1 MKRNSINHAIVL
13 LVVIAISALF
23 FAVIRHFLMVIL
35 LAGIFSGMFQPVY
48 RRFLKWFRGRSNLAS
63 LMTLLLIL
71 LILVLP
77 LTGLFGIVTAQAIKI
92 SQSVKPTI
100 DALINE
106 PTAFADY
113 LEKIPYADTLAAYKQ
128 EILQKGGELVS
139 KLSNVLVNSLSSM
152 TVSTVNFFFLF
163 FAFLYTLF
171 FFLKDGGAILEK
183 VLYYLPMT
191 DADERRMLEK
201 FTSVTRATIKGT
213 LLIGV
218 IQGGLAGLAFWVA
231 GIEGA
236 LFWGTIMT
244 VLSII
249 PAIGSGLVWVPAV
262 IILFATGHFVKA
274 VSLLLFCGLL
284 VGSVDN
290 LLRPR
295 WVGRDTKMHDL
306 LIFFSTLGGLGMF
319 GVIGFI
325 IGPIIAALFVTV
337 WDIYGETFK
346 AFLPEVRRGEED
358 PGPDN
363 ESTETDETEQEN

>member
-1 MKRNSINHAIVL
+1 MKRSSVNHAIVL

-48 RRFLKWFRGRSNLAS
+48 RRFYKWFRGRGSLAS

-100 DALINE
+100 DALVSE
-106 PTAFADY
+106 PTAFANY
-113 LEKIPYADTLAAYKQ
+113 LNKIPYADTLATYKQ

-152 TVSTVNFFFLF
+152 TVSTLNFFFLF

-183 VLYYLPMT
+183 ILYYLPMT

-218 IQGGLAGLAFWVA
+218 IQGGAAGLAFWVV

-236 LFWGTIMT
+236 LFWGTVMT

-249 PAIGSGLVWVPAV
+249 PAVGSSLVWFPAV
-262 IILFATGHFVKA
+262 VLQMAGGHWA
-274 VSLLLFCGLL
+274 IGIGMWIYCGLL

-295 WVGRDTKMHDL
+295 LVGRDTKMHEL

-319 GVIGFI
+319 GIIGFI
-325 IGPIIAALFVTV
+325 IGPIIAALFITV
-337 WDIYGETFK
+337 WDIYGETFRE
-346 AFLPEVRRGEED
+346 FLPEVRRGEEY
-358 PGPDN
+358 PGPDD